1 MRDLSMHV
9 LDIAQ
14 NSVKAGAG
22 TVSIDFTVDEKNWL
36 TLTFQDDGC
45 GMEPAFLATVMDP
58 FTTTRT
64 TRKVGLGLP
73 LLKENAE
80 RTGGRVSIESRVGAG
95 TTVCA
100 TFDLNHIDCPPMGAL
115 CDTLLTLVVLN
126 PEHPDFVFTAKAG
139 DRQADF
145 DTRPMREA
153 LGGVP
158 LNAPDVVDWMRSVLN
173 EEFKPIL
180 EVQNRE
186 IHR

>member
-14 NSVKAGAG
+14 NSVKANAK
-22 TVSIDFTVDEKNWL
+22 TVDIAFAVNRDGL
-36 TLTFQDDGC
+36 MTITFTDDGD
-45 GMEPAFLATVMDP
+45 GMAPELLRTVTDP

-80 RTGGRVSIESRVGAG
+80 LTGGSVSIRSKPGEG
-95 TTVCA
+95 TTVTA
-100 TFDLNHIDCPPMGAL
+100 VFDLNHVDCPPMGDM
-115 CDTLLTLVVLN
+115 CDTLLTLVALN
-126 PEHPDFVFTAKAG
+126 PETPEFVFSARAPGK
-139 DRQADF
+139 QADF
-145 DTRPMREA
+145 DTRVVRRA
-153 LGGVP
+153 LGDVP
-158 LNAPDVVDWMRSVLN
+158 LNAPDVVGWMREAIT

-180 EVQNRE
+180 EVQTRE

>member
-73 LLKENAE
+73 LLKETQTQCGCWLWHMNTDAAWIKILML
-80 RTGGRVSIESRVGAG
+80 RLSITKRARNLATLPVSIVLVAIMPEAIISKKTMKKR
-95 TTVCA
+95 
-100 TFDLNHIDCPPMGAL
+100 LNSFGN
-115 CDTLLTLVVLN
+115 LLHKVMN
-126 PEHPDFVFTAKAG
+126 S
-139 DRQADF
+139 Q
-145 DTRPMREA
+145 
-153 LGGVP
+153 
-158 LNAPDVVDWMRSVLN
+158 
-173 EEFKPIL
+173 
-180 EVQNRE
+180 
-186 IHR
+186 